1 MRLLV
6 KRLSHRG
13 GTGDLVDHPG
23 FFSQYMRYMPDKN
36 AAPPARPDFP
46 KMEEEILEFWE
57 KHNIFERSIEERP
70 ENKRFV
76 FYDGPPFATGLPHH
90 GHLLQSALKDAVPR
104 YWTMN
109 GYRVERV
116 WGWDC
121 HGMPI
126 ENMIEKELGLN
137 SRRDILEYGID
148 KFNAACRASVM
159 MYDKE
164 WRKYINR
171 FGRWVDM
178 DHAYKTMDDS
188 YIESVWWS
196 FSELYKKNLV
206 YKDFRVSLYCPRCAT
221 PLSNSEVTMGH
232 SYRDEEDP
240 AITIKFKVL
249 DQDKTYLLAWTT
261 TPWTLPANTAI
272 AVNRDL
278 AYLKIY
284 IPEKDEYWIIA
295 ESRKDEVLKELIR
308 QDLTDE
314 NSQTEAM
321 HTERRFEG
329 KELIGWHYEPLYT
342 FLPVPEGFDA
352 YRVIDMPYVS
362 AADGTGLVH
371 TAPAFGE
378 DDFNASKVH
387 KLPVLLT
394 VDEDGKMLSEL
405 GAFGKLPIKQAD
417 PLVVDDLQKRG
428 LLVKSERIVHS
439 VAECYRCK
447 TLLMYKAQT
456 AWFVNIAKLRP
467 KMLDAAKKVH
477 WVPESFKE
485 GRFGNGLATAPDWC
499 ISRTRYW
506 GAPLPVWECDACH
519 ERKVIGSIAE
529 LKEAAGGHL
538 PKGWDMHRPGID
550 LVEFKCEKCDGT
562 MKRTTFTFDCWL
574 ESGGMPYASIHYPF
588 ENREKFEEHFP
599 ADFIGEA
606 QDQTRG
612 WFYNM
617 HVLSSGLFGKP
628 AAKNIVATG
637 MILAADGKKMSKSQK
652 NYTDPYALMEKLGAD
667 ALRVYL
673 LSSPVMQAEAINF
686 SDDECAQL
694 QRAIFG
700 ILWNVRQF
708 YLTYAESKRIEIQKP
723 RSMHVLDRWIFSK
736 LESLAKTMTENMD
749 SYDLA
754 NALRPLRPFVD
765 DFSTWWLRRSRE
777 RMKQVDDPDDAL
789 DALRTLREVLLVLS
803 RLMAPFAPFFAER
816 LYQDL
821 EGDKMSVHLDR
832 WPKFDERT
840 IDERLE
846 NDMAWVRDVVTAG
859 LEARVQTKLP
869 VRQALASL
877 SIKIK
882 APAELNRLSSKMDL
896 LSLIRDELNVEQVL
910 LNQAD
915 PAQIEDWV
923 IALDT
928 VLTPELMKKGFYR
941 EMVRNIMQLRK
952 QSGLTPSDRINLA
965 IGTDDAEISQWV
977 GEMEVDLAKEI
988 KAEGIGLDKA
998 APDMKT
1004 EVMRWN
1010 GREIQIWLK

>member
-1 MRLLV
+1 M
-6 KRLSHRG
+6 S
-13 GTGDLVDHPG
+13 
-23 FFSQYMRYMPDKN
+23 DKN
-36 AAPPARPDFP
+36 AQPPARPDFP

-137 SRRDILEYGID
+137 SRREILEYGID
-148 KFNAACRASVM
+148 KFNAACRASVL

-164 WRKYINR
+164 WRKYIHR

-196 FSELYKKNLV
+196 FSELYKKSLV

-240 AITIKFKVL
+240 AITIKFKVVG
-249 DQDKTYLLAWTT
+249 QDKTYLLAWTT
-261 TPWTLPANTAI
+261 TPWTLPANTGI

-278 AYLKIY
+278 TYLKLY

-295 ESRKDEVLKELIR
+295 ESRKDEVLNELIR

-314 NSQTEAM
+314 NSQKEAV
-321 HTERRFEG
+321 HVERRLEG
-329 KELIGWHYEPLYT
+329 KELIGWHYEPLFT
-342 FLPVPEGFDA
+342 FLPIPEGLDA
-352 YRVIDMPYVS
+352 YRVVDMPYVS

-394 VDEDGKMLSEL
+394 VDEDGKMLPEL
-405 GAFGKLPIKQAD
+405 GAFAKLPIKQAD
-417 PLVVDDLQKRG
+417 PLVVDDLEKRG
-428 LLVKSERIVHS
+428 LLVKNERIVHS
-439 VAECYRCK
+439 VPECYRCK

-456 AWFVNIAKLRP
+456 AWFVNINKLRP
-467 KMLDAAKKVH
+467 KMLDAAKKIH

-506 GAPLPVWECDACH
+506 GAPMPVWECEECH
-519 ERKVIGSIAE
+519 ERKIIGSIAE

-550 LVEFKCEKCDGT
+550 LVELKCEKCGGA

-599 ADFIGEA
+599 SDFIGEA

-652 NYTDPYALMEKLGAD
+652 NFTDPYALMEKMGAD

-686 SDDECAQL
+686 SDEECAQM
-694 QRAIFG
+694 QRAVFG

-708 YLTYAESKRIEIQKP
+708 YMTYAEGKRVEIQKP
-723 RSMHVLDRWIFSK
+723 RSMHVLDRWIFSR
-736 LESLAKTMTENMD
+736 LESLAKEITENMD
-749 SYDLA
+749 NYDLA

-777 RMKQVDDPDDAL
+777 RMKQVEDPDDVL

-821 EGDKMSVHLDR
+821 EGEKMSVHLDR
-832 WPKFDERT
+832 WPKFDERAM
-840 IDERLE
+840 DERLE
-846 NDMAWVRDVVTAG
+846 KDMVWVRDVVTAG
-859 LEARVQTKLP
+859 LEARVQAKLP
-869 VRQALASL
+869 VRQALAS
-877 SIKIK
+877 IKINLK
-882 APAELNRLSSKMDL
+882 APAELKRLSVKTDL
-896 LSLIRDELNVEQVL
+896 LGLIRDELNVEQVK
-910 LNQAD
+910 LNQAQAD
-915 PAQIEDWV
+915 QIEDWT
-923 IALDT
+923 IALD
-928 VLTPELMKKGFYR
+928 VELTPELLKKGFYR
-941 EMVRNIMQLRK
+941 ELVRHIMQLRK
-952 QSGLTPSDRINLA
+952 QSGLTP
-965 IGTDDAEISQWV
+965 TDKIKLGVQTDNQEASQWL
-977 GEMEVDLAKEI
+977 EDLKPELAKEI
-988 KAEGIGLDKA
+988 KAESIDMDKT
-998 APDMKT
+998 DSGTDT
-1004 EVMRWN
+1004 ELMRWN
-1010 GREIQIWLK
+1010 GYEIQIWLK